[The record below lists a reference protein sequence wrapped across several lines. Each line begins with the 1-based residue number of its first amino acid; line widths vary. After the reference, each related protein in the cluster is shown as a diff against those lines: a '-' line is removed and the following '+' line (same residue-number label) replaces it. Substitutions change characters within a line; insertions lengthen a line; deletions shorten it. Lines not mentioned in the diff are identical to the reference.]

1 MILTSEIEG
10 KVLRFRDH
18 PDKRNCI
25 LTFFADFSEDSID
38 ELLMKFNCPSVAL
51 RVDDWNEEL
60 SPWRMPAIFGN
71 DDFGDG
77 AENTLEFILDRVIP
91 LSVKELSLKDD
102 TRFIIGGYSL
112 AALFSLW
119 SCFRTD
125 RFFGVAAASPS
136 VWFDGWIEYVG
147 ENHPKTEYV
156 FLSLGDTESKTK
168 NRYLSR
174 VSDNINKTHDI
185 ISQYLGEDHCE
196 LIWNDGGHFKDVTER
211 ASAAFEWILDRSIET
226 YDPSE

>member
-38 ELLMKFNCPSVAL
+38 ELLMRFNCPSVAL

-60 SPWRMPAIFGN
+60 SPWRVPAIFGN

-91 LSVKELSLKDD
+91 LSVKGLSLKDD

-112 AALFSLW
+112 AALFSLCMFQNGQVLRCR
-119 SCFRTD
+119 SCIPFRMV
-125 RFFGVAAASPS
+125 R
-136 VWFDGWIEYVG
+136 W
-147 ENHPKTEYV
+147 
-156 FLSLGDTESKTK
+156 
-168 NRYLSR
+168 
-174 VSDNINKTHDI
+174 
-185 ISQYLGEDHCE
+185 
-196 LIWNDGGHFKDVTER
+196 
-211 ASAAFEWILDRSIET
+211 LDRICRRE
-226 YDPSE
+226 PSEDGIRLPKSRRHGIQDQESLPITRIR